1 MTQTD
6 THASPEA
13 MCEHVPQTTDALM
26 PVRKGEG
33 EPCPFHHSQLNHPKT
48 NLIFA
53 LKDNMIPDMGKKE
66 ENMQNKD

>member
-6 THASPEA
+6 THARPEA

-33 EPCPFHHSQLNHPKT
+33 
-48 NLIFA
+48 
-53 LKDNMIPDMGKKE
+53 GK
-66 ENMQNKD
+66 